1 MIQFVIEA
9 LDHTD
14 AEGLSRRMAVREKH
28 LAGAAALKHSGN
40 YILGG
45 AKLDDEGKMIGSTMV
60 LQFETEADFKAYFAE
75 EPYIKG
81 NVWGKT
87 DVYKFRVAN
96 VVSNG

>member
-45 AKLDDEGKMIGSTMV
+45 AKIDDEGKMIGSTMV
-60 LQFETEADFKAYFAE
+60 LQFPSETEFSAYFE
-75 EPYIKG
+75 HEPYVTG
-81 NVWGKT
+81 NVWGKI
-87 DVYKFRVAN
+87 DVYKFRVAPIH
-96 VVSNG
+96 